1 MVMVLHLI
9 MIMVMFMERVM
20 VKVIVIDIIIIVVIT
35 IMKEGLQCGHNNAL
49 LIWKDSLAN
58 DDPRFCMMTQIII
71 MMKFSFKTIN
81 KRGSFQHSQIDQAGC
96 MLFTR

>member
-1 MVMVLHLI
+1 MVLHLI

-20 VKVIVIDIIIIVVIT
+20 VKVIIIDIIIIVVIN

-71 MMKFSFKTIN
+71 MMKFSLKTIN
-81 KRGSFQHSQIDQAGC
+81 KTFAN
-96 MLFTR
+96 